1 MATMWPYRHIDRQSR
16 RRNHLTK
23 MKSIDLTSTAKA
35 LAYLKSLPADSVVE
49 IIDGRR
55 ALTNAAT
62 DAVSKLVGESA
73 HNWAN
78 NRDRWTWTAGE
89 LVATIEAEMAGGEE

>member
-1 MATMWPYRHIDRQSR
+1 MKHIDI
-16 RRNHLTK
+16 T
-23 MKSIDLTSTAKA
+23 TTAKA
-35 LAYLKSLPADSVVE
+35 LAYLKSLPADSAVE

-73 HNWAN
+73 YNWAS
-78 NRDRWTWTAGE
+78 NRSRWEWTAGE
-89 LVATIEAEMAGGEE
+89 LVATIEAEIAEAAE